1 MRIKS
6 TDDLSRLGTN
16 AKKQIEAALKEMGG
30 IKNQKLADSANE
42 YACVQKTEPVKPK
55 STEQTPDTGKR
66 QKTKSKPSRV
76 MRTESGA
83 TYCPWPS
90 TDPFVSVIQRLEKK
104 YGRYGDGGL
113 VLTELIIDGG
123 EKDWRFDIALLSPFK
138 TVNISGSSM
147 YIGKTCLIE
156 ADGFGFHRSKEAF
169 KNDRAKQTHALKQGF
184 AVKRITNEDAR
195 HRLDEVIED
204 IDEILSQPRLYKKNY
219 CIHAKGKTQS
229 VLRWHPQEEM

>member
-104 YGRYGDGGL
+104 YGRYDDGGL

-147 YIGKTCLIE
+147 YIGKTCLI
-156 ADGFGFHRSKEAF
+156 HV
-169 KNDRAKQTHALKQGF
+169 NPQLLLK
-184 AVKRITNEDAR
+184 VLHPIKTSAR
-195 HRLDEVIED
+195 NVVTLFTV
-204 IDEILSQPRLYKKNY
+204 L
-219 CIHAKGKTQS
+219 HAKIMAKYAK
-229 VLRWHPQEEM
+229 VLQENWACA